1 MNEFSGEPLSHSQS
15 IPSVSLRDALKS
27 AVDIALTQTPAQ
39 FGEHQIRKKWG
50 VDPQSALLV
59 TIDYDYHGHPAQNG
73 IYQGQVASSQTL
85 VRALLSNYQ
94 TAGDG
99 RFGETAFGLY
109 TPPDIGP
116 AIRIVDK
123 VDEFADEGS
132 GNHQTYEGIYRQT
145 TPQAYGPL
153 TQIAMRPADFKKWV
167 CELELQGLYQTY
179 IEQSWPA
186 DEVITAPAPYE
197 LRTSAKAAFVMAAFL
212 QRQESS
218 LSPKGLEL
226 ALRAAGL
233 PSTLR
238 VGV

>member
-109 TPPDIGP
+109 NPPDIGP

-132 GNHQTYEGIYRQT
+132 GNHQTYEGIYRHT
-145 TPQAYGPL
+145 TPQTYGPL